1 MEKKKISL
9 EEILNL
15 PISSYRF
22 IVTNYNFQPFQ
33 KTTYDTVLLVYDTK
47 LSISKKFIVK
57 RRYSEFKILYDDI
70 IKNYPNINL
79 PEFPKKLQI
88 IEKKRSRV
96 EYFKNFF
103 KTLYLKVK
111 ENEETKNN
119 IINKLYNFMFY
130 KNEYEIYQLS
140 KEEIIKYFQIKESNL
155 NEEKKENGFKEEKEE
170 KNKEKIILKNPIKK
184 EMSKEEKEEL
194 IKTKVWDDILVKTY
208 KKKYKLKTIKIENQC
223 LMIYNN
229 KTQITDFNFL
239 VPLYKMNIELYRVIK
254 PNTNKNPLNT
264 SITKL
269 ISPKE
274 IELLYEK
281 YPNVEIGFLDS
292 EIELKLQHDY
302 DNSDLYLKF
311 TSNFTI
317 AKIYTFIKILE
328 TNSYS
333 RKSECEYISEINET
347 NSNIYGKLIIK
358 LLKLKIPKGNKN
370 TFKIKLNLYPYTFP
384 TKKFVY
390 DENLDIKEY
399 IINQKFGIPLH
410 NRFISLKISVY
421 LLTSKLL
428 SKTEYEELIGEY
440 SINLPELL
448 NNFSNTNNTII
459 GELNPISDKD
469 KDKEKVKGFNIVFKY
484 KNLSSLLALVIKNSN
499 KNIIENYPLGN
510 GLEGP
515 YKISTLFKRIK
526 RVFIII
532 SSITETIKSIINFKY
547 PIFSLFFLL
556 LEIYYF
562 LFFDTRYLLS
572 HILII
577 LIILFFCFSKTY
589 QSYFSKYIN
598 CIFFTYKNPY
608 DKSCQYVKSQTDFQK
623 EKQNDYL
630 VVNERPKFKIP
641 TLKSLND
648 IKKSYSEIVFKL
660 SKILTNI
667 EKAKNLFLWTDP
679 ILSFYFFLLMI
690 GLIML
695 YYNIQFRFILMFAIT
710 KKFIKGIFY
719 YKIKYK
725 NNKEVAIII
734 LKNAY
739 LFYINQTKKRSE
751 KDNVRFLKLTFNEK
765 LQKIILNS
773 FKIHAEIEIKEDIFK
788 KVLNMGEFIEEIGNC
803 EDLLYISKNSELYH
817 YTINDYDIY
826 HKTIQIENIL
836 MYYIQN
842 IKSDYYL
849 ACNELNDSEDED
861 EDDDEDDYFE
871 LNKNINN

>member
-1 MEKKKISL
+1 MENNKISL
-9 EEILNL
+9 QDILKL

-22 IVTNYNFQPFQ
+22 IVTNYNSPPLK

-47 LSISKKFIVK
+47 FPISKKYVAK
-57 RRYSEFKILYDDI
+57 RRYTEFKVFYDEI
-70 IKNYPNINL
+70 IKKYPNINL

-96 EYFKNFF
+96 EYFKILF
-103 KTLYLKVK
+103 KTLFLKVK
-111 ENEETKNN
+111 DNEDTKQD
-119 IINKLYNFMFY
+119 IIYKLYSFLFY
-130 KNEYEIYQLS
+130 TNDYEVYDLS

-155 NEEKKENGFKEEKEE
+155 EKNEEKKGNQINEKVEEKMKEKYIF
-170 KNKEKIILKNPIKK
+170 KNKIIK
-184 EMSKEEKEEL
+184 EISKEEKIEL
-194 IKTKVWDDILVKTY
+194 IKTKIWDDLLVKTY

-229 KTQITDFNFL
+229 KTQISDFNFL

-254 PNTNKNPLNT
+254 PNTTKNPLNT
-264 SITKL
+264 NISKI

-274 IELLYEK
+274 LELLYEK

-292 EIELKLQHDY
+292 EIELKLHHDY
-302 DNSDLYLKF
+302 DNSDLYIKF
-311 TSNFTI
+311 TSDFTI
-317 AKIYTFIKILE
+317 VKIYTFLKILE
-328 TNSYS
+328 INSYS

-358 LLKLKIPKGNKN
+358 LIKLKVPKDNKN

-384 TKKFVY
+384 TKKFEY

-399 IINQKFGIPLH
+399 IINQTFGIPLH

-428 SKTEYEELIGEY
+428 SKNENEELIGEY
-440 SINLPELL
+440 SINLPELI
-448 NNFSNTNNTII
+448 NNFSYTNNTIT
-459 GELNPISDKD
+459 GELNPISDKE

-484 KNLSSLLALVIKNSN
+484 KNLSSFLALVIKNSN

-515 YKISTLFKRIK
+515 YKIGILFKRIK
-526 RVFIII
+526 RIFIMI
-532 SSITETIKSIINFKY
+532 SSVVEFFKSIIYFKY
-547 PIFSLFFLL
+547 PIFSLFFLI

-562 LFFDTRYLLS
+562 LFCDTRYLLS
-572 HILII
+572 HFLII
-577 LIILFFCFSKTY
+577 LIVLFFCFSKTY
-589 QSYFSKYIN
+589 QNYLSKYIN
-598 CIFFTYKNPY
+598 SIFFFFKNPY
-608 DKSCQYVKSQTDFQK
+608 DKSCQYVKCQKDFQK

-630 VVNERPKFKIP
+630 VADEKPKFKIP
-641 TLKSLND
+641 TLKSIKD
-648 IKKSYSEIVFKL
+648 IRKNYSEVVFKL
-660 SKILTNI
+660 STILTNI

-679 ILSFYFFLLMI
+679 LLSFYFFLLMI
-690 GLIML
+690 GLIMI
-695 YYNIQFRFILMFAIT
+695 YYNIQIRFILLYGIT
-710 KKFIKGIFY
+710 KKFIKGMFY
-719 YKIKYK
+719 YKNKYK
-725 NNKEVAIII
+725 NNKEVASII

-739 LFYINQTKKRSE
+739 LFYINQTKKRIE
-751 KDNVRFLKLTFNEK
+751 KDQNRFLKLTFNEK

-773 FKIHAEIEIKEDIFK
+773 FKVHAEIEINEDIFK

-817 YTINDYDIY
+817 YTINDYEIY
-826 HKTIQIENIL
+826 HKNIQLEDIL
-836 MYYIQN
+836 IYYIQN

-849 ACNELNDSEDED
+849 ASNELNDSEDED
-861 EDDDEDDYFE
+861 DYFY
-871 LNKNINN
+871 LNKNINEDD